1 MDSSEGP
8 PPRAA
13 ALSLPGRIAV
23 AATLGAVAVAALYH
37 LAMVFLHVAPSNT
50 LSREHAT
57 AVSDYIY
64 PEFEQN
70 WKLFAPDPLQQ
81 NVHVQAR
88 AQVSRA
94 GGTATT
100 GWVDLT
106 AMDIAAMRHRPF
118 PSHSQQNELRRA
130 WSFYSDTH
138 DGQEQPTAGDRSDLS
153 RSYLLRIVE
162 KRFGP
167 TLDGGR
173 LVSVQVRTA
182 TTSVAQPPWLGG
194 AAAVQPSYRQLPW
207 WGVDGAGG
215 TDASATSQE
224 NAS

>member
-1 MDSSEGP
+1 MDPSEEP
-8 PPRAA
+8 PQRAA

-23 AATLGAVAVAALYH
+23 AVTLGAVAVAALYH

-50 LSREHAT
+50 LSKEHAQ
-57 AVSDYIY
+57 AVNDYIY

-88 AQVSRA
+88 AEVSRA

-106 AMDIAAMRHRPF
+106 GQDIAAMRHQPF

-130 WSFYSDTH
+130 WTFYTDTH
-138 DGQEQPTAGDRSDLS
+138 DNAEQPTGGDRSDLS

-162 KRFGP
+162 QRFGT

-173 LVSVQVRTA
+173 VVRVQVRAA
-182 TTSVAQPPWLGG
+182 TTPVQQPSWISAPTGTTT
-194 AAAVQPSYRQLPW
+194 SYRQLPW
-207 WGVDGAGG
+207 WSVDTA
-215 TDASATSQE
+215 ATSQE